1 MTQRDFFVAAK
12 FHRVLR
18 GVGDTPGFIRKID
31 LPERETA
38 ALRSARDDIRECI
51 RAAFRSVAD
60 RAPLQKRFLFEDA
73 SPAFRTDEFL
83 RGLRPT
89 PRFRGQGSY
98 SYKTL
103 NDPVPDHTPPQQVD
117 LDDGVFLPTSFM
129 NQGERPALAA
139 KAYFKVIEEA
149 LEPLCKERGWTLS
162 REKSSC
168 VRVVINAKTHVD
180 LPLYAIPDEDYANVE
195 LLEKSLHSRGM
206 FTMDSAEFADESYR
220 NLPDDHIMLARR
232 DGGWIKSDPRKLHDW
247 FQGAV
252 AKHGP
257 HLRHVC
263 RYLKAW
269 RDHEWEEPEDGISS
283 ITLMTM
289 AVRAFDENR
298 TRLDSSRED
307 EALLAVAERMP
318 ALLAVTIKNPVVPDP
333 EANLDKDWSTETRR
347 GFIVAAEMLRD
358 DLRAATAA
366 TKADAVISRLQ
377 GCLGGRVPSDP
388 TLVEIV
394 PTEEARILAQPRAAV
409 PLAPVVRTTSG

>member
-1 MTQRDFFVAAK
+1 MAAR

-18 GVGDTPGFIRKID
+18 GFGDTPGFIRRID
-31 LPERETA
+31 LPNHEEV
-38 ALRSARDDIRECI
+38 ALRTARDKIRECI
-51 RAAFRSVAD
+51 REAFRLVAD
-60 RAPLQKRFLFEDA
+60 RTPLQKRFLFEDA

-149 LEPLCKERGWTLS
+149 LEPLCKANGWTIS
-162 REKSSC
+162 REKPSC
-168 VRVVINAKTHVD
+168 VRVMINAKTHVD
-180 LPLYAIPDEDYANVE
+180 LPLYAIPDEDHATVE
-195 LLEKSLHSRGM
+195 LLEKSLHSRGL
-206 FTMDSAEFADESYR
+206 FNVGSAEFADDSYK
-220 NLPDDHIMLARR
+220 NLPEDHIMLARR

-247 FQGAV
+247 FLNAV
-252 AKHGP
+252 SKHGP

-269 RDHEWEEPEDGISS
+269 RDHSWKQPQDGISS

-289 AVRAFDENR
+289 AVRVFDENR

-318 ALLAVTIKNPVVPDP
+318 VLLTGPIKNPVVPDP
-333 EANLDKDWSTETRR
+333 EANLDKDWSLETRE
-347 GFIVAAEMLRD
+347 GFIVGAKMLRD
-358 DLRAATAA
+358 NLHAAASA
-366 TKADAVISRLQ
+366 TRVDAVISRLQ
-377 GCLGGRVPSDP
+377 GSLGGRVPADP
-388 TLVEIV
+388 DLVELV
-394 PTEEARILAQPRAAV
+394 PTEEARILAQPRAVV
-409 PLAPVVRTTSG
+409 PLAPVGRTTSG